1 MKERLLPRYMGEKA
15 APHLFLHISSPSSS
29 QPRRLLLVF
38 ASID

>member
-1 MKERLLPRYMGEKA
+1 MKERLLPRYMGEEA